1 MMKMS
6 NTTEKENGLDWT
18 GPRVAEGEKTWR
30 RSLTPL
36 IHEEGLGDVSQSL
49 EVVDNRP
56 PSHSPPSRSFH
67 PFAIARVYWL
77 VMLKKNGGGGRAVFA
92 FRFVER
98 GIK

>member
-1 MMKMS
+1 M
-6 NTTEKENGLDWT
+6 EKVPD
-18 GPRVAEGEKTWR
+18 
-30 RSLTPL
+30 PL
-36 IHEEGLGDVSQSL
+36 IHEEGSGDVSQSL

-98 GIK
+98 GIKVLIKQIQNRKCPPFSHLCVQ